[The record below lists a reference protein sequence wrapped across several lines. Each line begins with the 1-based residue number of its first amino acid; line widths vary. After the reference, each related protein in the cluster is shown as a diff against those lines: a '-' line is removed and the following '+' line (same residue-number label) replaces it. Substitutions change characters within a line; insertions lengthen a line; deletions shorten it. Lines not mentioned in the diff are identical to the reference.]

1 MKENTN
7 QNLPDIPQYL
17 VKNYEDLIDKIKN
30 YQNYDIAN
38 ALKMLKDIYD
48 FIDKF
53 NKFVKTFT
61 NCSRGCSVCCNFLV
75 ETTYLE
81 AIYIAKKTGS
91 SINPNNKNEKNAII
105 LTSGNIYHPCPFLS
119 KKKDCSIYSYRPFNC
134 RVYHTGSNAI
144 LCHEP
149 YKTHAVYGDAS
160 KNYGVSFFIDLHSII
175 EKLNTNL
182 NGNISDLRWFF
193 FTKDFKDYLANLN
206 SKRKQEIDDLGQ
218 TAKSSLF

>member
-61 NCSRGCSVCCNFLV
+61 NCSRGCSVL
-75 ETTYLE
+75 
-81 AIYIAKKTGS
+81 
-91 SINPNNKNEKNAII
+91 
-105 LTSGNIYHPCPFLS
+105 
-119 KKKDCSIYSYRPFNC
+119 
-134 RVYHTGSNAI
+134 
-144 LCHEP
+144 
-149 YKTHAVYGDAS
+149 
-160 KNYGVSFFIDLHSII
+160 
-175 EKLNTNL
+175 
-182 NGNISDLRWFF
+182 
-193 FTKDFKDYLANLN
+193 
-206 SKRKQEIDDLGQ
+206 
-218 TAKSSLF
+218 